1 MTTGAARLSAGRG
14 VSGWRLVA
22 YLVLLA
28 FTLQSYVT
36 QSHIHDGL
44 RGFGALAMVKGD
56 AKAPPHRKSPLDDNP
71 LNCSICQAVAH
82 AGAFL
87 VPAALSFLP
96 ALSAELAP
104 PFIAMRSVGARA
116 MHNWQSRAPPQH

>member
-1 MTTGAARLSAGRG
+1 
-14 VSGWRLVA
+14 
-22 YLVLLA
+22 LVLFA

-44 RGFGALAMVKGD
+44 RGSGAIATVKSD
-56 AKAPPHRKSPLDDNP
+56 AKAPSHRKSPLDDNP

-87 VPAALSFLP
+87 MPATLPLLP
-96 ALSAELAP
+96 ALSAELAT
-104 PFIAMRSVGARA
+104 PFIALRAVGAGA
-116 MHNWQSRAPPQH
+116 MHDWQSRAPPQH